1 MSEKWNTSVTELIMV
16 FRGALISII
25 PWLERAKIYWKN
37 GESYDDWDNIVNA
50 LYENIVFSTLIGVVE
65 KKYNIAKYNFTYNDY
80 STIDFLG
87 VRDKNY
93 YEKKYVFIAF
103 QSNLTPFDLVSVAE
117 LDNEERVIGY
127 SNLKFDDSEFVFVK
141 SIGGK
146 RTVNEKIEV
155 EL

>member
-1 MSEKWNTSVTELIMV
+1 M
-16 FRGALISII
+16 
-25 PWLERAKIYWKN
+25 
-37 GESYDDWDNIVNA
+37 
-50 LYENIVFSTLIGVVE
+50 
-65 KKYNIAKYNFTYNDY
+65 
-80 STIDFLG
+80 
-87 VRDKNY
+87 
-93 YEKKYVFIAF
+93 KKYVFIAF